1 MRTAS
6 PFPGIGLVALL
17 LALFGCGPAELVP
30 YDQNTKYRVDN
41 TPPGFTLTVDYTR
54 RHFVP
59 EMEAVREACRNALV
73 TVAQDVAAKRGRR
86 IRPIEEQQIATK
98 LGRNE
103 HSNITFCTATAPV
116 TWQ

>member
-1 MRTAS
+1 
-6 PFPGIGLVALL
+6 
-17 LALFGCGPAELVP
+17 VP

-41 TPPGFTLTVDYTR
+41 TSPGFTLTVDYTR
-54 RHFVP
+54 RVFVP

-73 TVAQDVAAKRGRR
+73 TVAEDVAAKRGRR